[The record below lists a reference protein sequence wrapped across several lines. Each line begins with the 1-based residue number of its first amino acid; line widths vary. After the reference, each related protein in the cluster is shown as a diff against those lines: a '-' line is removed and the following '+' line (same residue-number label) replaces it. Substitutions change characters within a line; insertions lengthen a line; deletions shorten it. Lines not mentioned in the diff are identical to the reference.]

1 MRIVRS
7 FDRTNL
13 HLAVS
18 RVDQE
23 SSRLRTAARLI
34 RSRPGS
40 AIVYVPTR
48 GRTDGVATVLRT
60 WGINAAPYHGALPGP
75 ARRSLLSR
83 FLDGRVRVIVATSAF
98 GMGIDKADVRTVR
111 RTPRSASAAGGLPSG
126 GGQSR
131 TRWGAGC
138 VLASVEPRG
147 LGGSHHSRDVE
158 AERPATIASPPA
170 RRGARTGHHEA
181 VPPHA
186 AVSPENPAVVP
197 RSRDEGVFRLR

>member
-1 MRIVRS
+1 MSGLER
-7 FDRTNL
+7 DRTNL

-98 GMGIDKADVRTVR
+98 GMGIDKADVRTVVHLGVPQR
-111 RTPRSASAAGGLPSG
+111 PEAYLQEAG
-126 GGQSR
+126 R
-131 TRWGAGC
+131 AG
-138 VLASVEPRG
+138 
-147 LGGSHHSRDVE
+147 RDGV
-158 AERPATIASPPA
+158 PAVCWLLW
-170 RRGARTGHHEA
+170 RRGDLEVATTLA
-181 VPPHA
+181 M
-186 AVSPENPAVVP
+186 SPENPAVVP